1 MRACCLLVMYVN
13 LYKTL
18 PFLLLPHPAYFS
30 TPLLAD
36 LNASSLLDS
45 LSLPFPFRTA
55 PPPGLTGKRTPL
67 RDSICWPFFVRS
79 SLASGQISLR
89 NPLVLPDPYCT
100 RFTCGLVDHI
110 FAVVIPSAHPRKHD
124 RVLAGPPR
132 SPGPV
137 PRVER
142 ELGRNSAVEFSS
154 GASIHERT
162 DFKLPEERTSP

>member
-1 MRACCLLVMYVN
+1 MYGN
-13 LYKTL
+13 LDQTV
-18 PFLLLPHPAYFS
+18 PFLLLPHPAYLS

-55 PPPGLTGKRTPL
+55 PPLGLTGKRTPL
-67 RDSICWPFFVRS
+67 RESICWPFFVHS
-79 SLASGQISLR
+79 PLASGRISLR
-89 NPLVLPDPYCT
+89 NPLVLPDPCCT
-100 RFTCGLVDHI
+100 RFTCGLVDYI
-110 FAVVIPSAHPRKHD
+110 FAVVIPSAHPRTYD
-124 RVLAGPPR
+124 RVFAGRPR

-154 GASIHERT
+154 GTSIHERT
-162 DFKLPEERTSP
+162 DFKLPEERISP